1 MITEI
6 GFAAGNIWKKLK
18 EEGEMVITKLM
29 RKSGL
34 PINMFYMG
42 LGWLAREDKIK
53 FRRERR
59 TIYVSLKE

>member
-18 EEGEMVITKLM
+18 DEGEMVITKLQ

-34 PINMFYMG
+34 PINIFYMG
-42 LGWLAREDKIK
+42 LGWLAREDKVK
-53 FRRERR
+53 FKREKR
-59 TIYVSLKE
+59 TIYVSLKQ

>member
-1 MITEI
+1 MITDI
-6 GFAAGNIWKKLK
+6 GFAAGSIWKKLK
-18 EEGEMVITKLM
+18 EEGGMVITRLM

-53 FRRERR
+53 FRREGR